1 MGNSLELSKGNR
13 LPDRRARWA
22 GMSVPAYPEHAPYH
36 PRQPRLSQI
45 KDALA
50 GTGPETWRVWMKRQ
64 QLLNPARWA
73 ALQQAFQSGH
83 SLYGLKYTSDRR
95 CRRCRG
101 AVRTAVS
108 NQCAACYS
116 AVRFNRVR
124 VHTEQQLARAEYQRQ
139 QRESR
144 SCIPCVVAGASTGW
158 IVMTDAEGIRFW
170 HPSKTQRVLRH
181 LEPILHK
188 HFMQHDTQYRQL
200 FLYAV
205 ENQPLPDW
213 ASVMH
218 KS

>member
-1 MGNSLELSKGNR
+1 MNLSTVTPPRRCSKWQGVTVPKY
-13 LPDRRARWA
+13 PDAA
-22 GMSVPAYPEHAPYH
+22 GAN
-36 PRQPRLSQI
+36 PRQPRISQI
-45 KDALA
+45 KNALS
-50 GTGPETWRVWMKRQ
+50 GSGPVVWRIWLQRLK
-64 QLLNPARWA
+64 LLNPARFA
-73 ALQQAFQSGH
+73 ALASAFQSGAA
-83 SLYGLKYTSDRR
+83 LRGVRYTSDRP
-95 CRRCRG
+95 CRQCG
-101 AVRTAVS
+101 GSDRTAVL
-108 NQCAACYS
+108 NRCTHCYS
-116 AVRFNRVR
+116 TVRFSSIR